1 MDINYHVAVIG
12 CGQLGGRLAKELC
25 RFFESLKES
34 AVRKVVLFDRA
45 KVAEDDL
52 TGQEYLPEDIGW
64 QKAGVLSGVLKE
76 AFPHVPVRGYG
87 ELTRAEQLSGVMG
100 LHNVY
105 DAPSRVAVIF
115 DMSNGD
121 RGVAGVCRKF
131 FKEYINCII
140 VTPASGRIHTAVKL
154 AGTVMSRP
162 MVSARKASYKTAEA
176 GRLVR
181 LCLTKMAILV
191 SEGRMENGDLHL
203 SSDTLGVLDNDQIR
217 FLKQKKTAVLFAKAD
232 EPLLAVVVGCGGT
245 GGNFVKEFAKNEMGE
260 ERIRLLLID
269 GDRVEKKNLSRQPF
283 QKTDILQNKA
293 ECLKEDLAAMLPPLE
308 GHIFSYPFYLDC
320 VEDLAEA
327 VALTGHKGKLL
338 LVGAVDNHRA
348 RQVLEEYYHLCA
360 DIVYVDAANEWS
372 NGEVVVSVKKRG
384 KELSPLRSFFYP
396 DVLTD
401 KGKSASELS
410 CGAIN
415 ESAPQH
421 LCTNL
426 ASAQGVLGA
435 LSPVIHGGRVRGGI
449 FYFDVFKE
457 YARFQ
462 EVWCAD
468 FS

>member
-25 RFFESLKES
+25 RFFESSTKRP
-34 AVRKVVLFDRA
+34 VRKVALFDGA
-45 KVAEDDL
+45 EVTEDDL
-52 TGQEYLPEDIGW
+52 SGQEFLPEDIGW

-76 AFPHVPVRGYG
+76 AFPHVPVKGYG
-87 ELTRAEQLSGVMG
+87 ELTNDVQLARALD
-100 LHNVY
+100 LRNVY
-105 DAPSRVAVIF
+105 DTSSRVAVIF

-121 RGVAGVCRKF
+121 KAVSRVCGKF
-131 FKEYINCII
+131 FEGFGNCII
-140 VTPASGRIHTAVKL
+140 ITPATRKIHTAVKL

-162 MVSARKASYKTAEA
+162 VVSARRTVYKTAEA

-191 SEGRMENGDLHL
+191 SEGRLENGDLHL
-203 SSDTLGVLDNDQIR
+203 SSDALGVLDGNQVQ
-217 FLKQKKTAVLFAKAD
+217 FLKQKAKTVPFAKAD

-245 GGNFVKEFAKNEMGE
+245 GGNFIKEFAKNEMGE
-260 ERIRLLLID
+260 ERVKLLLID

-283 QKTDILQNKA
+283 LETDILQNKA
-293 ECLKEDLAAMLPPLE
+293 ECMKEDLTAMLPALE
-308 GHIFSYPFYLDC
+308 GRIFSYPFYLDRM
-320 VEDLAEA
+320 EDLGEA
-327 VALTGHKGKLL
+327 VALTGHEGKLL
-338 LVGAVDNHRA
+338 MVGAVDNHRA
-348 RQVLEEYYHLCA
+348 RQVMEAYYHLCT

-401 KGKSASELS
+401 NGKSASELS

-435 LSPVIHGGRVRGGI
+435 LSPVIHDGRVRGGI
-449 FYFDVFKE
+449 FYFDAFKE